1 MINCSGL
8 GKNPCKRN
16 KDSCMWL
23 GKSKKCISIEE
34 LMQRRIEEK
43 SAAHVALARKNAAIT
58 KAKRIA
64 EWAAGGGGVGSIYLS
79 IPVMERPVAPVTPP
93 LKLKFPESS
102 RPDLD
107 PRSWWGQCSRCGT
120 RTTHTHPLMNLYYC
134 PQCTADPEWSTRI
147 LRTTYSPVEPP
158 LPGGCGSINRTTSSS
173 SLSSFNKRSRRRSTR
188 RRSTRR
194 RSTRRLRSRTA
205 RSRKSKSRVRRR
217 RSRHKKY

>member
-1 MINCSGL
+1 MVNCSGL
-8 GKNPCKRN
+8 GKNPCKKN
-16 KDSCMWL
+16 EYCMWL
-23 GKSKKCISIEE
+23 NKSKKCTSIEE
-34 LMQRRIEEK
+34 LMQRHIAEK
-43 SAAHVALARKNAAIT
+43 IADHVAQARVNAAKT

-64 EWAAGGGGVGSIYLS
+64 AGGGGAGSIYRRTS
-79 IPVMERPVAPVTPP
+79 VAPITPP
-93 LKLKFPESS
+93 LKLNFPESS

-107 PRSWWGQCSRCGT
+107 PTSWWGQCARCGI

-134 PQCTADPEWSTRI
+134 PQCAADPEWSTRI

-188 RRSTRR
+188 RRSRRRSTRRRSRR

-205 RSRKSKSRVRRR
+205 RSRKSKSRISRR

>member
-1 MINCSGL
+1 MVNCSGL
-8 GKNPCKRN
+8 GKNPCNRN
-16 KDSCMWL
+16 RDSCMWL

-34 LMQRRIEEK
+34 LKQRSIAEK
-43 SAAHVALARKNAAIT
+43 SAAHVAQARKNAAIT

-64 EWAAGGGGVGSIYLS
+64 WSAAGGKYENYGAGTFWRR
-79 IPVMERPVAPVTPP
+79 IPFAPTTPP

-107 PRSWWGQCSRCGT
+107 PTSWWGQCARCGT
-120 RTTHTHPLMNLYYC
+120 RTTHTHPLTNLYYC
-134 PQCTADPEWSTRI
+134 PQCAADPEWSTRI

-158 LPGGCGSINRTTSSS
+158 LPGGCRRINRTTSSS
-173 SLSSFNKRSRRRSTR
+173 SLSSFNKRSTRRRSR